1 MRINN
6 IKFKLLSF
14 IYMLLLS
21 CSFQDDETMTNSFY
35 QNTLNKEL
43 QGAQGAISEYFYN
56 FENDVNAKFFRYNPN
71 LMANYDSYS
80 DYYSLFNE
88 DPTVMNFKT
97 FPDYLLSMTAD
108 EKNIYTKRNYIDSLS
123 VADSVVFD
131 SVQMNSTPFKNI
143 ESLQWNLDAEPS
155 LQRYKVVNSD
165 WIVSDTMIF
174 YSDTF
179 DVSAYWSVVDTP
191 FIESGMLF
199 VDSSEWSDTDY
210 VFISDDPIR
219 FLNTF
224 EFTKKQ
230 LSSDSIVFRVN
241 TDCNDNGS
249 WDGAESILTDFN
261 NDGIYEALFEYY
273 DNNSNGVY
281 DSGDEIIDDY
291 DGNDTIG
298 IAYEF
303 EDRGNSVW
311 DPDEVYFDID
321 SSGTYDLN
329 EPYQDRNCNNK
340 WDGEEIYYDDD
351 NSGDYTLGDS
361 FIDRGNLLFD
371 GPEDYTLR
379 RLDSNESGD
388 TLLYVNG
395 EKPNNLIV
403 DWSDPSN
410 PKVMLNILLGD
421 SVVTRWGE
429 VYTNIIE
436 ETDYFDIKQELV
448 DDVDSLVTLF
458 TREEIGHINSDGSS
472 LDPDD
477 YYITKSQWTKSAG
490 GQIERF
496 YNYHIFHQPDHL
508 NQVNYPSYF
517 LPIGFYFGPNEIE
530 DGFWKKKNLETEVLY
545 YTSNGYLRDG
555 EMVDTAYYDTTD
567 IAVYFIEKSYRVVSD
582 DVQVPAGNRPDATQP
597 AKDTTFT
604 DCFKI
609 THTTTMTMVGTG
621 VDFGQKTISWLV
633 KGKGMVKSE
642 VYVRWTEHPYDNNST
657 LNNSNLDS
665 LNQAWVGLN
674 RIELNSVNIEENNG
688 LLRRFSR
695 SVGKITLKNIED
707 HPDFYGQPF
716 YRSTQSG
723 LHTLDM
729 NDLNE

>member
-1 MRINN
+1 MKTNN
-6 IKFKLLSF
+6 IKIRFLNF
-14 IYMLLLS
+14 FYVFLLS
-21 CSFQDDETMTNSFY
+21 CSFQDDETVTNSFY
-35 QNTLNKEL
+35 HNTLNKEL
-43 QGAQGAISEYFYN
+43 EGAQGAISEYFYN
-56 FENDVNAKFFRYNPN
+56 FENDVDAKFFRYNPN
-71 LMANYDSYS
+71 LMANYDTYS

-88 DPTVMNFKT
+88 DPTIMDFKT

-108 EKNIYTKRNYIDSLS
+108 EESTYTKRNYIDSLS

-174 YSDTF
+174 YTDTF
-179 DVSAYWSVVDTP
+179 DVSAYWAIVDTP

-199 VDSSEWSDTDY
+199 VDSSEWNDTNY

-230 LSSDSIVFRVN
+230 LSSDSLVFRIN

-249 WDGAESILTDFN
+249 WDGAETIIADYNS
-261 NDGIYEALFEYY
+261 DGIYEAVFEYY
-273 DNNSNGVY
+273 DNNNNGVY
-281 DSGDEIIDDY
+281 DSGDEVISDY
-291 DGNDTIG
+291 DENGTIS

-303 EDRGNSVW
+303 EDRGN
-311 DPDEVYFDID
+311 
-321 SSGTYDLN
+321 
-329 EPYQDRNCNNK
+329 
-340 WDGEEIYYDDD
+340 
-351 NSGDYTLGDS
+351 
-361 FIDRGNLLFD
+361 LLLD
-371 GPEDYTLR
+371 GPEEYTLK
-379 RLDSNESGD
+379 RLNSNEIED
-388 TLLYVNG
+388 TLLYVIG

-410 PKVMLNILLGD
+410 PKVMLDILLGD

-448 DDVDSLVTLF
+448 DDIDSLVTLF
-458 TREEIGHINSDGSS
+458 TREEIGHINNDGSS

-490 GQIERF
+490 GQVERF

-517 LPIGFYFGPNEIE
+517 LPVGFYFGPNEID

-582 DVQVPAGNRPDATQP
+582 DVRVPAGNRPDMTQP

-604 DCFKI
+604 DCFKV
-609 THTTTMTMVGTG
+609 TQTTTMTMVGTG

-633 KGKGMVKSE
+633 KDKGMVKSE
-642 VYVRWTEHPYDNNST
+642 VYVRWTEHPYDNNIT

-674 RIELNSVNIEENNG
+674 RIELNSVNIEENDG
-688 LLRRFSR
+688 VFKRLS
-695 SVGKITLKNIED
+695 SPIKEITLKNIEN
-707 HPDFYGQPF
+707 HPDFDGMPF
-716 YRSTQSG
+716 YKSTQNG
-723 LHTLDM
+723 LHTIDM
-729 NDLNE
+729 RDLHE

>member
-1 MRINN
+1 
-6 IKFKLLSF
+6 
-14 IYMLLLS
+14 
-21 CSFQDDETMTNSFY
+21 
-35 QNTLNKEL
+35 
-43 QGAQGAISEYFYN
+43 
-56 FENDVNAKFFRYNPN
+56 
-71 LMANYDSYS
+71 
-80 DYYSLFNE
+80 
-88 DPTVMNFKT
+88 
-97 FPDYLLSMTAD
+97 
-108 EKNIYTKRNYIDSLS
+108 
-123 VADSVVFD
+123 
-131 SVQMNSTPFKNI
+131 
-143 ESLQWNLDAEPS
+143 
-155 LQRYKVVNSD
+155 
-165 WIVSDTMIF
+165 MI
-174 YSDTF
+174 
-179 DVSAYWSVVDTP
+179 
-191 FIESGMLF
+191 
-199 VDSSEWSDTDY
+199 
-210 VFISDDPIR
+210 
-219 FLNTF
+219 
-224 EFTKKQ
+224 
-230 LSSDSIVFRVN
+230 
-241 TDCNDNGS
+241 
-249 WDGAESILTDFN
+249 
-261 NDGIYEALFEYY
+261 
-273 DNNSNGVY
+273 
-281 DSGDEIIDDY
+281 
-291 DGNDTIG
+291 
-298 IAYEF
+298 
-303 EDRGNSVW
+303 
-311 DPDEVYFDID
+311 
-321 SSGTYDLN
+321 
-329 EPYQDRNCNNK
+329 
-340 WDGEEIYYDDD
+340 EEIYCLMGPR
-351 NSGDYTLGDS
+351 N
-361 FIDRGNLLFD
+361 ILLK
-371 GPEDYTLR
+371 
-379 RLDSNESGD
+379 RLDSNQLGD
-388 TLLYVNG
+388 TLLYVIG

-410 PKVMLNILLGD
+410 PKVMLDILLGD

-530 DGFWKKKNLETEVLY
+530 DGFWKEKNLETEVLY

-582 DVQVPAGNRPDATQP
+582 DVEVPAGNRPDATQP

-609 THTTTMTMVGTG
+609 TQTTTMTMVGTG

-674 RIELNSVNIEENNG
+674 RIELNSVDIVENNG
-688 LLRRFSR
+688 LIERFSR
-695 SVGKITLKNIED
+695 PVGKITLKNVEN
-707 HPDFYGQPF
+707 HPDFHGQPF

-729 NDLNE
+729 SELNE